1 MTANSPVLPEGSILT
16 PNGWVIGKVEFA
28 GHTISA
34 VDGQMT
40 AAGTKPKGPFVLP
53 GFIDL
58 HVHGGGGSDW
68 QGGGE
73 GVRTFG
79 RYHTSCGTTVIAPI
93 TAIGPVPV
101 IEESRFAITSISAA
115 RLPGAAG
122 VFGAHLEG
130 PFFKPLLPG
139 AMEAALI
146 SHHDAGPPGSLSA
159 QSHILI

>member
-68 QGGGE
+68 QGGEE
-73 GVRTFG
+73 GVRTFV

-101 IEESRFAITSISAA
+101 IEKSLSAITSIAA
-115 RLPGAAG
+115 VRLPGEAV
-122 VFGAHLEG
+122 VFGGAVQWPL
-130 PFFKPLLPG
+130 FKPLHPQ
-139 AMEAALI
+139 AHAR
-146 SHHDAGPPGSLSA
+146 P
-159 QSHILI
+159 